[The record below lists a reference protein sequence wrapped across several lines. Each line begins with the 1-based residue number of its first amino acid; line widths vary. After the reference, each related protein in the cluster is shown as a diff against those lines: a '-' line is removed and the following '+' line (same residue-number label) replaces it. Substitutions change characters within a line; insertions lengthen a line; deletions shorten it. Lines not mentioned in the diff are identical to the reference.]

1 MNLLDLVKGQLTG
14 GNTLDMISGLLGENA
29 ATTKAGIGAAL
40 PTLLGSVIQSGSTT
54 SGAAS
59 LLNLLKDGG
68 HDGGIMDNIGAVLGG
83 GSATNGLMSA
93 GSGLLTSLL
102 GDKLGPTSQQT
113 TVIL

>member
-29 ATTKAGIGAAL
+29 TTTKVGIGAAL
-40 PTLLGSVIQSGSTT
+40 PTILGSVIQSGSTT

-68 HDGGIMDNIGAVLGG
+68 HDGGIMDNLGADYEGISKCQNQNWRLHR
-83 GSATNGLMSA
+83 
-93 GSGLLTSLL
+93 
-102 GDKLGPTSQQT
+102 QRRQRCF
-113 TVIL
+113 